1 MQSSRPME
9 PVPSRFDSYTILTR
23 WQNVKCWRSLDVR
36 FSAALQYW
44 LVNGKEI
51 AQLNYLLFVLND
63 SFAITFS
70 LLQKAMASIRLVLF
84 FLFVKFE
91 LNVSVDPYQGQA
103 INIWDGELGWLD

>member
-1 MQSSRPME
+1 M
-9 PVPSRFDSYTILTR
+9 
-23 WQNVKCWRSLDVR
+23 
-36 FSAALQYW
+36 
-44 LVNGKEI
+44 
-51 AQLNYLLFVLND
+51 LND